1 MKRNRSEKKQTKKQ
15 ANKQTKQQQQQK
27 QVKYRCMNFI
37 IITSKTKMA
46 TTENRDYYSQILTSW
61 RMKLKLKMFK
71 TILARVN
78 KCLILVIIPLSWNIT
93 IIQTH

>member
-1 MKRNRSEKKQTKKQ
+1 
-15 ANKQTKQQQQQK
+15 
-27 QVKYRCMNFI
+27 MNFI

-78 KCLILVIIPLSWNIT
+78 KCLILVIIPLS
-93 IIQTH
+93 

>member
-37 IITSKTKMA
+37 IITSKTKMT

-71 TILARVN
+71 TILARV
-78 KCLILVIIPLSWNIT
+78 KKGLILVIIPLS
-93 IIQTH
+93 